1 MRALSANPMRRVVAF
16 WILDAVDVCDE
27 ASSVAGPST
36 ARVEAASAIN
46 HSRKARIF
54 SIFSDRG

>member
-1 MRALSANPMRRVVAF
+1 MRRVVAF
-16 WILDAVDVCDE
+16 WIFDAVDVCDE
-27 ASSVAGPST
+27 ASSVASPST

-54 SIFSDRG
+54 SIFGGRG